1 MNKYEVLSVKTRSQ
15 SNKKTNK
22 KILEFLDEPL
32 KKPKSPYMLWSEK
45 ERNKLKEKISDNRE
59 ILKELGNIWRKMP
72 NSEKN
77 HWHELSNKQ
86 KQIFNEK
93 LNIIFSYEKEF
104 NKNLIIE
111 KEVKIKSNKK
121 IMLDNAKN
129 TDEEDKSKRKKPK

>member
-45 ERNKLKEKISDNRE
+45 ERKKLKEKMSDNRE
-59 ILKELGNIWRKMP
+59 LLRELGNLWSKMP

-77 HWHELSNKQ
+77 HWQELSNKH
-86 KQIFNEK
+86 KQIYNEK
-93 LNIIFSYEKEF
+93 LNLIFSCEKEF

-129 TDEEDKSKRKKPK
+129 TDEEDKSKRRKPK

>member
-45 ERNKLKEKISDNRE
+45 ERKKLKEKMSDNRE
-59 ILKELGNIWRKMP
+59 LLKELGNLWSKMP

-77 HWHELSNKQ
+77 NWQELSNKH
-86 KQIFNEK
+86 KQIYNEK
-93 LNIIFSYEKEF
+93 LNLIFSCEKEF

-111 KEVKIKSNKK
+111 KQVKKKLNKK
-121 IMLDNAKN
+121 IMLNYAEN

>member
-15 SNKKTNK
+15 SNKKNNK

-45 ERNKLKEKISDNRE
+45 ERKKLKEKMSDNRE
-59 ILKELGNIWRKMP
+59 LLRELGNLWSKMP

-77 HWHELSNKQ
+77 HWQELSNKH
-86 KQIFNEK
+86 KQIYNEK
-93 LNIIFSYEKEF
+93 LNLIFSCEKEF

-129 TDEEDKSKRKKPK
+129 TDEEDKSKRRKPK